1 MKSSCRKLALWRHLT
16 VTLLVALTSVSLE
29 AQSPDAAQCYGFSFG
44 TWTPALDLANAGHRP
59 LSSAT
64 EQPKAPGGRDWAS
77 DVMPNDTTLLLFP
90 TWWPAG
96 IQVTLSRKPRSSA
109 DTVSGSAQ
117 ALVADGR
124 ATAPRAPLRAWRV
137 ACR

>member
-1 MKSSCRKLALWRHLT
+1 VKSSCHKLALRCHLI
-16 VTLLVALTSVSLE
+16 VTPLLVLATASLE

-44 TWTPALDLANAGHRP
+44 TWTPALDLASAGHRP
-59 LSSAT
+59 LSPAS

-77 DVMPNDTTLLLFP
+77 DVMPNDTTMLLFP

-96 IQVTLSRKPRSSA
+96 IQVTLARKPRSNA
-109 DTVSGSAQ
+109 DTVSGNAQ